1 MQGLYKIKHNLK
13 IKLLSMHRT
22 IFCYKYIN
30 ANKTNNITAQ
40 IA

>member
-22 IFCYKYIN
+22 IFCYKY
-30 ANKTNNITAQ
+30 T
-40 IA
+40 